1 MNIILEN
8 CSQNIQNIALE
19 LKQELQLDSQ
29 RIHGGW
35 VADVG
40 SSQERGTCG
49 PSQAEEEA
57 KQMHQLQMSC
67 IHTTSVM
74 GRSPLPRR
82 SQVST
87 RTYVHMPS

>member
-1 MNIILEN
+1 M
-8 CSQNIQNIALE
+8 
-19 LKQELQLDSQ
+19 
-29 RIHGGW
+29 
-35 VADVG
+35 ADVG

-74 GRSPLPRR
+74 GRSPLLRR
-82 SQVST
+82 SQVPT
-87 RTYVHMPS
+87 RTYVHMPSWRGVNRGILKKIYFWLY